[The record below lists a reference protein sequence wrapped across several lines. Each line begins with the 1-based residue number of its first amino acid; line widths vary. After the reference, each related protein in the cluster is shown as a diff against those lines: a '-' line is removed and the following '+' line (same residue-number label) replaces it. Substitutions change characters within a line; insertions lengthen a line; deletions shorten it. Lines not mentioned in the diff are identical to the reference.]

1 MVAGMEGI
9 VEAMV
14 VVTMEKD
21 QLNLDM
27 VVMGVAEVIVETI
40 VLMGEVMEVVVD
52 IAEAIA
58 LMEGGVVVMEEDMV
72 EAMVVVT
79 MEKDQLN
86 LDMVVLEVVVGMVVA
101 IALMGEVMGVVV
113 DMVEAIALMEGDAVA
128 MEEDMVEVTM
138 EREML
143 KLNLDMVAMGMV
155 VMEVEVDMGEVMD
168 LDMVAAME
176 AIL

>member
-14 VVTMEKD
+14 VVTMAKD

-27 VVMGVAEVIVETI
+27 VF
-40 VLMGEVMEVVVD
+40 MEVVV
-52 IAEAIA
+52 
-58 LMEGGVVVMEEDMV
+58 V
-72 EAMVVVT
+72 
-79 MEKDQLN
+79 
-86 LDMVVLEVVVGMVVA
+86 MVVA
-101 IALMGEVMGVVV
+101 IALMGEVMEVVV

-143 KLNLDMVAMGMV
+143 NLDMVDMGMV
-155 VMEVEVDMGEVMD
+155 VMEVEVDMVEVMD
-168 LDMVAAME
+168 LDMAVAME

>member
-14 VVTMEKD
+14 VTMAKD

-27 VVMGVAEVIVETI
+27 VF
-40 VLMGEVMEVVVD
+40 MEVVV
-52 IAEAIA
+52 
-58 LMEGGVVVMEEDMV
+58 V
-72 EAMVVVT
+72 
-79 MEKDQLN
+79 
-86 LDMVVLEVVVGMVVA
+86 MVVA
-101 IALMGEVMGVVV
+101 IALMGEVMEVVV

-143 KLNLDMVAMGMV
+143 NLDMVDMGMV
-155 VMEVEVDMGEVMD
+155 VMEVEVDMVEVMD
-168 LDMVAAME
+168 LDMAVAME

>member
-14 VVTMEKD
+14 VVTMVKD

-27 VVMGVAEVIVETI
+27 VVMGVVEVIVAAI

-72 EAMVVVT
+72 EAT

-86 LDMVVLEVVVGMVVA
+86 LDMVVMEVVVGMVAA
-101 IALMGEVMGVVV
+101 IALMGEVMEVVV

-155 VMEVEVDMGEVMD
+155 VMEVEVDMVEVMD